1 MRFIR
6 LLTTFMTV
14 MLGGHL
20 VSSCGNVSPTSS
32 GVGVGSSGP
41 TSAIELSGSISDEA
55 PVDFV
60 QSSNSLSVGQVNLT
74 DATSYVVKAF
84 SIEPRGS
91 KKEIFTGSFAEPK
104 FSFKSTV
111 ARQYMLIE
119 ITRLPDGGQFGAV
132 LPPPTSSKQA
142 SLVVDGAT
150 TIAAKMASLIA
161 SKAESGDQGAQQ
173 ALTSGS
179 VSVADLLMVAQSV
192 RTTAIEQK
200 EQKKGSPIDLSS
212 LADNLISKSNEL
224 IRKLTTEGQ
233 SSAVVAEKLSEA
245 SYKTIYGDDAK
256 VASAGILA
264 YRVNP
269 DLGSS
274 DAAKTTIAYEAIK
287 ASVSDSTKPLD
298 EAFRAESMAYRTAP
312 SAAAAVAAKTT
323 VASDFKKVFSSC
335 MSSPS
340 SCAQTSYTPPQ
351 IQASDL
357 KVPGAP
363 TSVIGIAGDAQVSL
377 TWSAP
382 ASNGGATIKDYI
394 VQYQS
399 VSKVGNSW
407 TTFSDGTSTLTSVT
421 VTGLTNGTGYLFRV
435 AATNSSGTGSYSA
448 SSPSV
453 APATTPGA
461 PTLLAGTAG
470 DSQVALTWAAPA
482 SNGGASIID
491 YEVQYSYDDGISW
504 TTFLRSASNA
514 ASTNVTGLTP
524 GIPFIFRVAAINS
537 VGTGS
542 YSSNSA
548 SVTPVTIPYAP
559 TWVRAV
565 PGDTQVELTWYEPGF
580 NGGATINDY
589 VIQYSSNGGYN
600 WTTFS
605 DGISTSRSATVTGL
619 TNGTTY
625 VFRVSAVNSL
635 GKGSYSSNSVGV
647 TPPGWSEVT
656 VGSEITMRDN
666 FTGLWWSNY
675 RGSMTWSTAN
685 SHCESLSYNNHSD
698 WRLPSRDELLNAYWS
713 EISLQWRT
721 GWITD
726 FEKYF
731 WSGSKVSGYDYVSI
745 FFLGSRGGGGE
756 QSIYDPSSRNVVCV
770 RWPSPTPEAPTSV
783 LGLIAG
789 ATQVILT
796 WTAPESNGGASITD
810 YVVQYKAESAEGEA
824 WTTFPDGESTLP
836 STIVTGLTSGT
847 RYVFRVAASNSN
859 GSGLY
864 SRISPSVE
872 LPIPI
877 LPGTGWTTVREQW
890 VPKGAT
896 LVNDIVYKRDNVTHL
911 NWADCGET
919 NTWFPGP
926 FVVATSNDWRLPTEE
941 ELLVAYNHGIGLQW
955 QGDSWNNYF
964 KQYFWS
970 ESTISGNDSAKIVYL
985 DTLNPDQART
995 QLLRTSAGAYFPKLC
1010 VRWTAPIPEAP
1021 ISVTGSAGDAQVT
1034 LTWTARSPGA
1044 YEVDYYNVI
1053 NDYIVQYKTA
1063 SAGEDAW
1070 TTFIDGKSAATSATV
1085 TGLTNGRMYVF
1096 RVAAVNGR
1104 GVGSYSSSS
1113 PSMMPQVLPTTG
1125 WSAVTVG
1132 GEIAIRDNLTKLWW
1146 SNSRFDRSFDKAA
1159 SHCTALSYNG
1169 RSDWRTPSKEE
1180 LLVAYNNGI
1189 RLQASEDWITTFNF
1203 TYSNFW
1209 SNSNT
1214 NCNNLGWCNAWTV
1227 NLSNGFT
1234 NSALKGYE
1242 NAVICVAP

>member
-1 MRFIR
+1 M
-6 LLTTFMTV
+6 
-14 MLGGHL
+14 
-20 VSSCGNVSPTSS
+20 SCGAKTSPKAS
-32 GVGVGSSGP
+32 GGNEAPSGP
-41 TSAIELSGSISDEA
+41 TSEIELSGSISDEA

-60 QSSNSLSVGQVNLT
+60 QSSSSVSVGQVNLT
-74 DATSYVVKAF
+74 DATSYVVKAY
-84 SIEPRGS
+84 SLDPSGS

-119 ITRLPDGGQFGAV
+119 ITRLPDGGQYGAV
-132 LPPPTSSKQA
+132 LPPPTSNKQA

-150 TIAAKMASLIA
+150 TIASKMAALIA

-192 RTTAIEQK
+192 RTTVIEQK
-200 EQKKGSPIDLSS
+200 AQNKGSAIDLSS
-212 LADNLISKSNEL
+212 LAANLISKSNEL
-224 IRKLTTEGQ
+224 VAKLSAEGQ
-233 SSAVVAEKLSEA
+233 SSTVVAERLSEA
-245 SYKTIYGDDAK
+245 SYKTIFGDDAK
-256 VASAGILA
+256 AAPAGVLA

-274 DAAKTTIAYEAIK
+274 EAANTTVAYEAIK
-287 ASVSDSTKPLD
+287 ASVSDSTKAVD
-298 EAFRAESMAYRTAP
+298 EAFRAEATAYRAAP
-312 SAAAAVAAKTT
+312 SVAAAVAAKTAVT
-323 VASDFKKVFSSC
+323 SDFKAVFRSC
-335 MSSPS
+335 MTSPS
-340 SCAQTSYTPPQ
+340 NCSQTSYTPPRPPESVREQ
-351 IQASDL
+351 IKA
-357 KVPGAP
+357 PGAP

-382 ASNGGATIKDYI
+382 ASNGGATITDYI

-399 VSKVGNSW
+399 ASKGGNSW
-407 TTFSDGTSTLTSVT
+407 TTVSDGTSTLTSVT

-453 APATTPGA
+453 APVTTPGA
-461 PTLLAGTAG
+461 PRFLLATAG
-470 DSQVALTWAAPA
+470 DSQVELTWTAPA
-482 SNGGASIID
+482 SDGGASIID

-504 TTFLRSASNA
+504 TTFQRSASNA
-514 ASTNVTGLTP
+514 ASTTVTGLWL

-559 TWVRAV
+559 REVRGV
-565 PGDTQVELTWYEPGF
+565 PGDTQVELTWYEPGY

-635 GKGSYSSNSVGV
+635 GTGSYSSNSVRA
-647 TPPGWSEVT
+647 TPPGWSAVT

-675 RGSMTWSTAN
+675 RGSMTQYTAK
-685 SHCESLSYNNHSD
+685 SHCESLSYNGQSG
-698 WRLPSRDELLNAYWS
+698 WRLPSLDELRGAYYS

-721 GWITD
+721 GWITTD
-726 FEKYF
+726 DTRFEKYF
-731 WSGSKVSGYDYVSI
+731 WSGSKGSRYDYVSI
-745 FFLGSRGGGGE
+745 FSLESVWDGV
-756 QSIYDPSSRNVVCV
+756 QSIYDQRSRNVVCV

-783 LGLIAG
+783 SGLIAG
-789 ATQVILT
+789 ATKVILT

-847 RYVFRVAASNSN
+847 RYMFRVAASNSN
-859 GSGLY
+859 GTGLY
-864 SRISPSVE
+864 SRIGIVE
-872 LPIPI
+872 LPIAI
-877 LPGTGWTTVREQW
+877 LPGTGWTTEWTQFGNGSQAVRS
-890 VPKGAT
+890 
-896 LVNDIVYKRDNVTHL
+896 IVYNRDNATHL
-911 NWADCGET
+911 NWANCGYT
-919 NTWFPGP
+919 NLPMVFPGVLNEYTWFPGP
-926 FVVATSNDWRLPTEE
+926 YSIANSNDWRLPTEE
-941 ELLVAYNHGIGLQW
+941 ELLVAYNHGINLQW
-955 QGDSWNNYF
+955 QGDSRINNF
-964 KQYFWS
+964 KKYFWS
-970 ESTISGNDSAKIVYL
+970 QSTISGNDFAKAVYL
-985 DTLNPDQART
+985 DNLNPDQART
-995 QLLRTSAGAYFPKLC
+995 ELSRTSAGYSKLC

-1021 ISVTGSAGDAQVT
+1021 ISVTGSAGDAQVA
-1034 LTWTARSPGA
+1034 LTWTARSPG
-1044 YEVDYYNVI
+1044 VGSFDKVI

-1085 TGLTNGRMYVF
+1085 TGLTNGSMYVF
-1096 RVAAVNGR
+1096 RVAAVNDR
-1104 GVGSYSSSS
+1104 GVGSYSNGS
-1113 PSMMPQVLPTTG
+1113 PGMMPQVLPTTG

-1146 SNSRFDRSFDKAA
+1146 SNSRFDRSFDEAA

-1169 RSDWRTPSKEE
+1169 RSDWRSPSKNE

-1189 RLQASEDWITTFNF
+1189 RLQASELGNWIGTDLTD
-1203 TYSNFW
+1203 SNFW
-1209 SNSNT
+1209 SWSISESHCGNDCWS
-1214 NCNNLGWCNAWTV
+1214 GWTV

-1234 NSALKGYE
+1234 NRAFKSYK